1 MKIVFLILILL
12 LPLTT
17 IAQDTLETSVYSSV
31 LNLGEA
37 FSVGDKSVNFKSVIS
52 DSRCPRSVSCIWAGE
67 AKVLVEIFEDGK
79 FVEEKI
85 IIIDSANNLLNTS
98 DEGYNYNILG
108 MDLRPYPT
116 VETKE
121 IQPDYTLTVKVVKEM
136 LQQE

>member
-85 IIIDSANNLLNTS
+85 IIIDSAKNLLNTS
-98 DEGYNYNILG
+98 DEDYHYNILG

>member
-98 DEGYNYNILG
+98 DEDYYYNILG